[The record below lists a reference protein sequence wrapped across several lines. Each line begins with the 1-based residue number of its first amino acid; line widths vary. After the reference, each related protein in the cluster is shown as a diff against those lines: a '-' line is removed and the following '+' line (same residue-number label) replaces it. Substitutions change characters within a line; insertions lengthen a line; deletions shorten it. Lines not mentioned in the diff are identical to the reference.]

1 MQNKFI
7 SSRSQKVSVG
17 VPVFNDVQFIQKC
30 LDSLLNQTYKNIEI
44 VISDDQS
51 TDGSEEVCKTYA
63 SNHSNIKYFR
73 QEKNLGISK
82 NMEFL
87 LDKCRSEF
95 FMWAAN
101 DDEWSP
107 RFIEILIQ
115 ELIINEDAV
124 VSFGPY
130 VYISENSEKLS
141 GLRIEN
147 YTGTSSKERLMKFIH
162 RPSDGFGYGLFRT
175 NKIRGVKF
183 PKWVWP
189 NHKCAYNNIYPTLVY
204 YLSQGQYIYV
214 ESDEPLWLNRIK
226 TDQNINHKIPFKNSG
241 FLLCYIAFMLRK
253 LNLVLFSI
261 SLLIRFNKNFFLAI
275 RISPSLFFSWFM
287 IPVFLNAHLK
297 YKAYKEKRFEVF
309 I

>member
-1 MQNKFI
+1 MDI
-7 SSRSQKVSVG
+7 IVTIG
-17 VPVFNDVQFIQKC
+17 IPVFNDVQFIQKC

-44 VISDDQS
+44 IISDDQS
-51 TDGSEEVCKTYA
+51 TDGSEEICKTYA
-63 SNHSNIKYFR
+63 SNRNNIKYFR

-87 LDKCRSEF
+87 LEKCTSEF
-95 FMWAAN
+95 FMWAGN

-107 RFIEILIQ
+107 RFIESLIQ
-115 ELIINEDAV
+115 GLLINDDAV

-130 VYISENSEKLS
+130 VYISESSEKLS

-147 YTGTSSKERLMKFIH
+147 YSGNSSQERLCMLINK
-162 RPSDGFGYGLFRT
+162 PSDGFGYGLFRT
-175 NKIRGVKF
+175 NLIRGVKF
-183 PKWVWP
+183 PKWTWP

-226 TDQNINHKIPFKNSG
+226 TEENINHKIPFKNSG
-241 FLLCYIAFMLRK
+241 FLLCFSAFLLRK

-261 SLLIRFNKNFFLAI
+261 FLLIRSKNNILLVI
-275 RISPSLFFSWFM
+275 KISPKLFFSWFI
-287 IPVFLNAHLK
+287 IPVFLNAHSK